1 MMKQF
6 DLQHSHRRLVIGQTG
21 PTRNFGAWSCELPV
35 SEFLRAAY
43 SRRSPLGRTSWNWP
57 KRRIRK
63 CRGEISEQDL
73 ARCPRA
79 CVKILSAGTAR
90 ANEAR

>member
-35 SEFLRAAY
+35 SEFLRAAILATLAA
-43 SRRSPLGRTSWNWP
+43 RSYLL
-57 KRRIRK
+57 
-63 CRGEISEQDL
+63 EL
-73 ARCPRA
+73 AEEEDKKMPR
-79 CVKILSAGTAR
+79 
-90 ANEAR
+90 

>member
-43 SRRSPLGRTSWNWP
+43 SRRSPRSYL
-57 KRRIRK
+57 
-63 CRGEISEQDL
+63 L
-73 ARCPRA
+73 ALAEEEDKKMPR
-79 CVKILSAGTAR
+79 
-90 ANEAR
+90 